1 MILPVHGAVRLGA
14 YGPALRRLITGAKY
28 EGRSEVLAL
37 LGEELARSVLREP
50 WGTTVDAVIPV
61 PSSWSR
67 RVSRPLHLPSELAHV
82 LSRRLH
88 RPVMRLLE
96 RVGHPRPQTGLTITA
111 RRNNVRGTFRL
122 ARGVTI
128 EGSSLLVV
136 DDVMTSRATVFE
148 CARVLRRAGAESVY
162 AATVAKTEPPRALPF
177 IGMPS

>member
-1 MILPVHGAVRLGA
+1 MKLPVNGAVRLGA
-14 YGPALRRLITGAKY
+14 YGPALRRLITSAKY
-28 EGRSEVLAL
+28 EGRSEILAP
-37 LGEELARSVLREP
+37 LGEELTRSVLREA
-50 WGTTVDAVIPV
+50 WGTTVDAVVPV

-67 RVSRPLHLPSELAHV
+67 RVSRPLHLPSELARV
-82 LSRRLH
+82 ISRGLH
-88 RPVMRLLE
+88 RPVMPLLE

-111 RRNNVRGTFRL
+111 RRDNVRGTFRL

-128 EGSSLLVV
+128 EGRSLLVV

-177 IGMPS
+177 IGMPP